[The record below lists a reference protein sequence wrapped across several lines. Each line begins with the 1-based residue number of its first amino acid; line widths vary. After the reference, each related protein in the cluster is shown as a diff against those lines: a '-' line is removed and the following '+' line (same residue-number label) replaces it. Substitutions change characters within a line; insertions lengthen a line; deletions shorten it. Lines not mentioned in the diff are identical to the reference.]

1 MVGLPGTRGGLIPD
15 PESTDPWDAGGLLDA
30 LGSESEVT
38 APAVR
43 AALEAAG
50 VPQGAPLVL
59 AGYSQGGVHAV
70 NLAGREDFTSVY
82 PVAGVMTIA
91 APSGNAVETGRTAVL
106 EFSSDGDL
114 ACPLYTSDAADE

>member
-1 MVGLPGTRGGLIPD
+1 MPTKCGGLIPD

-50 VPQGAPLVL
+50 VPHGAPLVL

-70 NLAGREDFTSVY
+70 NLAGREDFIIETLLSVRARLSL
-82 PVAGVMTIA
+82 VHHKSMV
-91 APSGNAVETGRTAVL
+91 R
-106 EFSSDGDL
+106 
-114 ACPLYTSDAADE
+114 

>member
-1 MVGLPGTRGGLIPD
+1 IPRGEGDGDLTVTEVVRENGSRAWVVGLPGTRGGLIPD

-50 VPQGAPLVL
+50 VPHG
-59 AGYSQGGVHAV
+59 
-70 NLAGREDFTSVY
+70 
-82 PVAGVMTIA
+82 
-91 APSGNAVETGRTAVL
+91 
-106 EFSSDGDL
+106 
-114 ACPLYTSDAADE
+114 